1 VDYDVIVIG
10 AGAGGEAAGSLSAQ
24 LGGRVAVVE
33 RDLFGGLCSFW
44 ACMPSKTL
52 LDAAERR
59 ATGAS
64 YPWERASARRDW
76 MISREGIDYPDDA
89 GHVSGLESSGAETI
103 RGTARVVGAGTVE
116 VRADGGTPRTL
127 EARSLVLA
135 VGSAPVIPQVEGLE
149 EAGYWTSNEG
159 TALRDLPSSI
169 VVMGGGVVGV
179 ELAQVYARFGIK
191 TVVVQGTDRIL
202 PRDHPTSSQILADQL
217 TEEGVELRTGVT
229 ATSVKAG
236 GQGRI
241 VSLSDGSK
249 VEGAELLVA
258 VGRRAANLRDLGCEE
273 AGVKLD
279 ARGQASPDQR
289 MRIADGMYV
298 AGDCAGGLQFTHI
311 ADYEGRVAARNALG
325 QAAQADLSA
334 VPRTTFTDPETAAV
348 GITLQEAWEKGLD
361 AFEVSQD
368 FSTSARGFTI
378 EPRRPSDQAIREGS
392 PGHITAVVDRQRA
405 VLVGAFAACP
415 GAGELIHEATLAMK
429 VEVPVRVLADTIH
442 AFPTASRVFGNVMAE
457 ARDRLDSKEE
467 S

>member
-1 VDYDVIVIG
+1 MDYDVIVIG
-10 AGAGGEAAGSLSAQ
+10 AGAGGEAAGSLSAE

-76 MISREGIDYPDDA
+76 MISREEIDYPDDS
-89 GHVSGLESSGAETI
+89 GHISGLESSGAETI
-103 RGTARVVGAGTVE
+103 RGIARVVGAGRVE
-116 VRADGGTPRTL
+116 IRTNGGAPRTL
-127 EARSLVLA
+127 EARNLVLA

-149 EAGYWTSNEG
+149 GAGYWTSNQG
-159 TALRDLPSSI
+159 TALRELPSSI

-191 TVVVQGTDRIL
+191 TVVIQGTDRIL
-202 PRDHPTSSQILADQL
+202 PRDHPASSRILTDQL
-217 TEEGVELRTGVT
+217 TEEGVDLRTGVT
-229 ATSVKAG
+229 ATGVKAG
-236 GQGRI
+236 GRGRI
-241 VSLSDGSK
+241 VALSDGTT

-258 VGRRAANLRDLGCEE
+258 VGRRAADLRDLGCED

-279 ARGQASPDQR
+279 ARGQAAPDKR
-289 MRIADGMYV
+289 MRIAEGMYV

-311 ADYEGRVAARNALG
+311 ADYEGRVAARNAMG
-325 QAAQADLSA
+325 QAAEADLSA

-348 GITLQEAWEKGLD
+348 GLTLQEAWEKGVD

-378 EPRRPSDQAIREGS
+378 EPRRPADQAIKEGS

-415 GAGELIHEATLAMK
+415 RAGELIHEATLAMK
-429 VEVPVRVLADTIH
+429 VDVPVRVLADTIH

-457 ARDRLDSKEE
+457 ARDRLDSKEDG
-467 S
+467 